1 MRLTQIVK
9 YGLAAAG
16 LLALVVG
23 QAVPANAATFNYSQ
37 STGWIFGTATVE
49 LDPALVVPPGFPA
62 NATDVSGV
70 QFHQTSVNP
79 GLPGGPVPAG
89 AHAIIGWG
97 CTPVTGADCAFD
109 AGAGPGGNYTD
120 VNGVNNPLHDPHD
133 GAIHGASRSS
143 LKLVGVAGLINT
155 DGVPVPISHLEHDN
169 TVVTGQTLKDVLVSS
184 ILRFSTSPQTDDEN
198 DILVT
203 FKETL
208 NEAPCDSN
216 NTLSIPCEDFF
227 SFSFGGFAPVV
238 IQDGDDS
245 YLATFSL
252 VTSANAFFTL
262 DTTTGIATIFTA
274 EGERS
279 TLDIFVA
286 LTPVP
291 EPATLLLLGTGLI
304 GVGVAA
310 AKRRRK

>member
-1 MRLTQIVK
+1 MRLTQIAK

-37 STGWIFGTATVE
+37 STGWIFGTATTE
-49 LDPALVVPPGFPA
+49 PGV
-62 NATDVSGV
+62 NIGGTGTATSGV

-89 AHAIIGWG
+89 AHAIIAWG
-97 CTPVTGADCAFD
+97 CTPLSGVDCAND
-109 AGAGPGGNYTD
+109 GTPVAGENYTD
-120 VNGVNNPLHDPHD
+120 VNGVNNPVHDPHD
-133 GAIHGASRSS
+133 GALHGPSRSS
-143 LKLVGVAGLINT
+143 LKLVGLAGVINT

-169 TVVTGQTLKDVLVSS
+169 TVVTGNTLKDVLIDS
-184 ILRFSTSPQTDDEN
+184 ILRFSTAPPTEDEN
-198 DILVT
+198 AIFVT
-203 FKETL
+203 SKETF
-208 NEAPCDSN
+208 NQEPCATN

-238 IQDGDDS
+238 IHDGADS

-279 TLDIFVA
+279 TLDVFVA

>member
-1 MRLTQIVK
+1 MRLTQIAK

-37 STGWIFGTATVE
+37 STGWIFGTATTE
-49 LDPALVVPPGFPA
+49 LDPALVVPGGG
-62 NATDVSGV
+62 NATAVSGV

-89 AHAIIGWG
+89 AHAIVAWG
-97 CTPVTGADCAFD
+97 CTPVSGTDCATLTLT
-109 AGAGPGGNYTD
+109 PGENYVD
-120 VNGVNNPLHDPHD
+120 PFGVNNPVHDPHD
-133 GAIHGASRSS
+133 GALHGPSRSS
-143 LKLVGVAGLINT
+143 LKLVGLAGVINT

-169 TVVTGQTLKDVLVSS
+169 TIVTGRTLKDVLVSS

-238 IQDGDDS
+238 IQDGEDS